1 MERIPTVYIMASKPN
16 GTLYIGVTS
25 NLIQRVW
32 QHRTNATEGF
42 TKKYHVHDLVYF
54 EQHGDMETAI
64 LREKQ
69 LKKWRRAWKVELVE
83 EQNRDWKDLWHEFI
97 DGSPRTRG

>member
-1 MERIPTVYIMASKPN
+1 MERNPCVYILASRPQ

-32 QHRTNATEGF
+32 QHKNNTADGF
-42 TKKYHVHDLVYF
+42 SAKYDVHDLVYF
-54 EQHGDMETAI
+54 ELTQDMNAAI

-69 LKKWRRAWKVELVE
+69 IKKWRR
-83 EQNRDWKDLWHEFI
+83 DWKINLIEMDNPYWMDLYPALI
-97 DGSPRTRG
+97 DGFPPSRE